1 MHFVVSFNVTICIF
15 LMYFVNRGF
24 VDCAYFDLRYTFPGG
39 EITSEEPEGLS
50 GGAIAGIVIGC
61 ILGVLLIEYGVFAL
75 LYKKKFISGAFFGK
89 IYPFIKD

>member
-1 MHFVVSFNVTICIF
+1 MVELTISVSESEPT
-15 LMYFVNRGF
+15 
-24 VDCAYFDLRYTFPGG
+24 DPEQPTDPDQPGG

-75 LYKKKFISGAFFGK
+75 LYKKKLISGAFFGK